1 MPTGAEKAV
10 LFLLSLDEEIARPI
24 VSELG
29 EADLRKL
36 RAVASTMREVPAG
49 AMEETWREFLDRSRS
64 AVAVP
69 RGGLP
74 YLRRLST
81 AALGEARTNEV
92 FEDGVMS
99 PFTRLEHAPPDAVA
113 GLLNREPPQMAAAI
127 LTRLEPGAAAAIL
140 MSMAPE
146 RQVAVVEHVSRL
158 TELPAKVLE
167 DVARALVEELPTADA
182 NTLVSIDG
190 VARAAAML
198 NAAGTAAAS
207 ILNDFET
214 ADAALA
220 SRVRQAM
227 FTFDDFRFVEPR
239 TMREIVRD
247 VPSEKLVVALKGAA
261 PEVAEAIFAGLSARA
276 AELIRDD
283 MEVLGKVRRA
293 DIEAARREVVEV
305 ALRLESEG
313 EARLSAEHEATVACE
328 RDHGL
333 HRRREARDRPGTQ
346 VVAVGEAAGD
356 DDRIAPLEVAVT
368 VPEQDRLAHAP
379 RREPRVDLVAGA
391 GELEDAELHGAA

>member
-198 NAAGTAAAS
+198 NAAGPAAAT
-207 ILNDFET
+207 ILKDFET

-313 EARLSAEHEATVACE
+313 
-328 RDHGL
+328 
-333 HRRREARDRPGTQ
+333 
-346 VVAVGEAAGD
+346 
-356 DDRIAPLEVAVT
+356 
-368 VPEQDRLAHAP
+368 
-379 RREPRVDLVAGA
+379 RVDLGR
-391 GELEDAELHGAA
+391 EKD